1 MKYKNKGS
9 DNLYFIETSGNIL
22 CNVTQLNINNK
33 NNPTRELHII
43 DNYKL
48 VGELNVDG
56 YVL

>member
-1 MKYKNKGS
+1 MVYKNIES
-9 DNLYFIETSGNIL
+9 DNISLIITSGDIL
-22 CNVTQLNINNK
+22 CNATQLNINNK

>member
-1 MKYKNKGS
+1 MGYKNIES
-9 DNLYFIETSGNIL
+9 DNISLIITSGDIL
-22 CNVTQLNINNK
+22 CDVTRLNINNK
-33 NNPTRELHII
+33 NNSTGELHII

>member
-1 MKYKNKGS
+1 MEYKNEELDS
-9 DNLYFIETSGNIL
+9 SCYIITSGNVL
-22 CNVTQLNINNK
+22 CNVTRLNINNK
-33 NNPTRELHII
+33 NNSTGELHII